1 MVAFEDQEARVRL
14 EALDAASLCDAASRA
29 GVAVGVCD
37 PSINLIS
44 AGTKLIGRAHPVVCD
59 VDFLDVFKA
68 LSEAREGEALLIEAE
83 SGRAVVG
90 ELFASEA
97 KRRGLAG
104 IVIDG
109 LVRDVATLRRM
120 DLPVFARGTTPQA
133 GTTQVARGA
142 VQAASIGGAVAV
154 RGDFVIGDED
164 GVVIIPA
171 DKLDAVLPL
180 AEEIQRSEGA
190 ILEAIGQG
198 RDLFAHTNLEEH
210 YQKRA
215 QALPSTLS
223 VAPAP

>member
-133 GTTQVARGA
+133 GTTQVARGG

-154 RGDFVIGDED
+154 REDYVIGDED

-171 DKLDAVLPL
+171 DKLDAVLPI
-180 AEEIQRSEGA
+180 AEKIHRRGPRYRVP
-190 ILEAIGQG
+190 L
-198 RDLFAHTNLEEH
+198 
-210 YQKRA
+210 K
-215 QALPSTLS
+215 
-223 VAPAP
+223 V